1 VQPKERGY
9 KEEEFMLRKAA
20 LLSAVAGAALLAS
33 HAKADVNVFGTV
45 DKTVTLT
52 IDETITKTKTVFLD
66 VSIVDAPEKFA
77 ESTALY
83 NQRNQNNRAC
93 GNCAEKLD
101 TIVGSVLLNVG
112 ITSVNQA
119 TGNMNNQSTVIAFSW
134 DLPETPPPQDP
145 TPPLPG
151 ANSGF
156 AHAQVA
162 GSQYM
167 LTNVV
172 DTINIIFRDAII
184 DGSVNS
190 NVGITAVNQAAGN
203 INNQANAISV
213 SVSLSNGVALADT
226 ALGQFNTGNLSGT
239 SQHDSSAVDGQ
250 SERNVSKQVLINNS
264 ISGNIGIT
272 QVNQSAGNFANQ
284 GNSVAIAVTGNF

>member
-1 VQPKERGY
+1 
-9 KEEEFMLRKAA
+9 MLRKAA

-33 HAKADVNVFGTV
+33 SASADVFVFGTV
-45 DKTVTLT
+45 DKTVDVT
-52 IDETITKTKTVFLD
+52 ILETITKNKNVFLD
-66 VSIVDAPEKFA
+66 VNITDAPEKFA

-101 TIVGSVLLNVG
+101 TIVGSILANVG

-119 TGNMNNQSTVIAFSW
+119 SGNMNNQSTVIAFSW
-134 DLPETPPPQDP
+134 DLPPVEDPPGDP
-145 TPPLPG
+145 DPG
-151 ANSGF
+151 EDPGLTGF

-167 LTNVV
+167 FTNII
-172 DTINIIFRDAII
+172 DTINIVFRDAIM

-190 NVGITAVNQAAGN
+190 NVGITAVNQSAGN
-203 INNQANAISV
+203 INNQANAISI

-226 ALGQFNTGNLSGT
+226 ALGQFNTGNLNGVNDAHGPAT
-239 SQHDSSAVDGQ
+239 Q
-250 SERNVSKQVLINNS
+250 SETNVSKQVLINNS

-272 QVNQSAGNFANQ
+272 QVNQAAGNFANQ
-284 GNSVAIAVTGNF
+284 SNSVALAVTGNF

>member
-1 VQPKERGY
+1 
-9 KEEEFMLRKAA
+9 MLRKAT

-33 HAKADVNVFGTV
+33 SASADVFVFGTV
-45 DKTVTLT
+45 DKTVTVT
-52 IDETITKTKTVFLD
+52 IDETITKTKNVFLD
-66 VSIVDAPEKFA
+66 VNIVDAPEKFA

-101 TIVGSVLLNVG
+101 TIVGSVLANVG

-119 TGNMNNQSTVIAFSW
+119 SGNMNNQSTVIAFSW
-134 DLPETPPPQDP
+134 DLPPVEDPPGPPGPGQDP
-145 TPPLPG
+145 G
-151 ANSGF
+151 ATGF

-167 LTNVV
+167 LTNIV
-172 DTINIIFRDAII
+172 DTINIIFRDAVI

-190 NVGITAVNQAAGN
+190 NVGITAVNQSAGN
-203 INNQANAISV
+203 INNQANAISI

-226 ALGQFNTGNLSGT
+226 ALGQFNIGNLSGT
-239 SQHDSSAVDGQ
+239 NQHDSTAVDGQ
-250 SERNVSKQVLINNS
+250 TERNVSKLVSINNS
-264 ISGNIGIT
+264 ISGNLGIT
-272 QVNQSAGNFANQ
+272 QVNQAAGNFANQ
-284 GNSVAIAVTGNF
+284 SNAVAIAVTGNF